1 MRDAVEA
8 RGCEVRVLGI
18 DPGSQVTGWGV
29 VEAAPRGARRIA
41 AGVAK
46 PSGADAARRLAHL
59 AVELGRLLDEWQP
72 AALAME
78 RAFVGRNAASAL
90 KLGEVRGALLAVAG
104 QRGIPVVD
112 YPPATVKVAVTG
124 SGRAEKDQVARGVNL
139 ILGGDHGAG
148 DATDAL
154 AIAICHLL
162 HAASARRFAAA
173 PAPARR
179 LAVRP
184 A

>member
-1 MRDAVEA
+1 
-8 RGCEVRVLGI
+8 VRVLGI

-29 VEAAPRGARRIA
+29 VEAVPRGARRVA
-41 AGVAK
+41 AGIAK
-46 PSGADAARRLAHL
+46 PGVGDAARRLAHL
-59 AVELGRLLDEWQP
+59 AAEFGRLLDEWQP
-72 AALAME
+72 SALAME

-139 ILGGDHGAG
+139 LLGGDHAAG

-154 AIAICHLL
+154 AIAICHVL
-162 HAASARRFAAA
+162 HAAAAQRYGGPSGAARR
-173 PAPARR
+173 P
-179 LAVRP
+179 AVRR